1 MALNIPYT
9 LSRRIVIVGAGFA
22 GLTLAKKL
30 SDSKYQVVLLDRN
43 NYHMFQPLLYQVAT
57 SALNPS
63 DVIFPIRNILKKHRN
78 IYFRMA
84 EVYSVSPQNN
94 IIETSIGNIAY
105 DFLVLANGSV
115 TNFFQLDNIEAEA
128 LPMKNLSDAIA
139 IRNKILKSF
148 EGATTAKTHT
158 ERQALLNIVIVGG
171 GTTGVEIAGAVAYM
185 KRHIA
190 PKEYPDLQLDDIN
203 IFLIEGGD
211 RVLGTM
217 SGKTSVESH
226 NTLQKMGVQ
235 IIVNAIVD
243 DYSHGKVIFKD
254 GSYILSHNLIWT
266 SGIKVEPIHGL
277 RPRVASHNGRVLT
290 DTLFRAAGHSNIF
303 VIGDASIQRNDQ
315 YLDGYPQLASV
326 AIAQA
331 KHLAT
336 NLRRASHALPAKEFV
351 YKPQPKMATI
361 GRNHAF
367 AEFKQFRLS
376 GFIGWVAWLG
386 VHLIA
391 MMGFR
396 HKFNVLSSWAWSY
409 FTYDSPVNMI
419 IEPPQ
424 PKAARSKKTTIKMRM
439 F

>member
-9 LSRRIVIVGAGFA
+9 ASRRVVIVGAGFA

-63 DVIFPIRNILKKHRN
+63 DVIFPIRDILKKHRN
-78 IYFRMA
+78 IHFRMA
-84 EVYSVSPQNN
+84 EVHSVSPQNN

-115 TNFFQLDNIEAEA
+115 TNFFQLDNVEAAA
-128 LPMKNLSDAIA
+128 LPMKNLTDAIA
-139 IRNKILKSF
+139 IRNRILKSF
-148 EGATTAKTHT
+148 EGATTAKTRN
-158 ERQALLNIVIVGG
+158 ERQALLNIVVVGG
-171 GTTGVEIAGAVAYM
+171 GATGVEIAGAAAYM

-190 PKEYPDLQLDDIN
+190 PKEYPDLQVDDIN
-203 IFLIEGGD
+203 IFLIEGSD
-211 RVLGTM
+211 RLLGTM
-217 SGKTSVESH
+217 SWKTSVESYD
-226 NTLQKMGVQ
+226 TLQKMGVRV
-235 IIVNAIVD
+235 ILNAVVD
-243 DYSHGKVIFKD
+243 DYSNGKVIFKD
-254 GSYILSHNLIWT
+254 GSYIHSHNLIWT
-266 SGIKVEPIHGL
+266 SGVKVEPMQGL
-277 RPRVASHNGRVLT
+277 RPRVASHNGRILT

-331 KHLAT
+331 EHLAM
-336 NLRRASHALPAKEFV
+336 NLRRASHALSAKEFE
-351 YKPQPKMATI
+351 YKPQPQMATI

-367 AEFKQFRLS
+367 VEFKQLRLS

-386 VHLIA
+386 VHLVT

-396 HKFNVLSSWAWSY
+396 HKLNILLSWAWSY
-409 FTYDSPVNMI
+409 LTYDSPVNMI
-419 IEPPQ
+419 IESTQ
-424 PKAARSKKTTIKMRM
+424 PKAPKSKQTTIKMRM
-439 F
+439 S